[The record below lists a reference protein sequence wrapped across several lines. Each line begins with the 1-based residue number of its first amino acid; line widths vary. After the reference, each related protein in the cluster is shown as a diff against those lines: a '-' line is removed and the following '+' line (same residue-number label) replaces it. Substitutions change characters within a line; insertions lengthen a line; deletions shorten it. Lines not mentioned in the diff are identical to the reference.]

1 MKTNSFRGQ
10 GKMTHAVK
18 GSPGLVF
25 RMFEEDGTSKVLP
38 KSVDGIHMLSTH
50 LFKMTLEANGY
61 KHNSEG
67 ITQFV
72 DAVLQND
79 VNKNVVYTLISICFI
94 NQFNFYLQN
103 KIYYV

>member
-1 MKTNSFRGQ
+1 
-10 GKMTHAVK
+10 MTHAVK

-38 KSVDGIHMLSTH
+38 KSVDGIHMLSSH

-67 ITQFV
+67 ITQFI

-79 VNKNVVYTLISICFI
+79 VKGAT
-94 NQFNFYLQN
+94 QHQFYLYLTVPLENFGVFGSKN
-103 KIYYV
+103 KKTAQ